1 MSTKSVCVLELLV
14 NGNRS
19 NEARLVKG
27 NMVGMR
33 NSIRMRCVPIFET
46 P

>member
-1 MSTKSVCVLELLV
+1 MSTKSVCVMELLV

-27 NMVGMR
+27 KIVGMR
-33 NSIRMRCVPIFET
+33 ISIRTCCVPICET